1 MQLSKWFSFWNMF
14 ISFLELFPATCFLCI
29 LHSQLTRRNTSVPK
43 KLKKRQYM
51 TFMMTT
57 SNDDK
62 RDICQF
68 FYQDLFR
75 IVNTV
80 DIQNMRCR
88 MFFHPLPP
96 HPPFY
101 FSCLW
106 KTNMASSQK
115 Y

>member
-14 ISFLELFPATCFLCI
+14 ISFLELFSATCFLCI
-29 LHSQLTRRNTSVPK
+29 LHSQLTRRNISVPK
-43 KLKKRQYM
+43 KLKKRQHM

-80 DIQNMRCR
+80 DIQNMRCS
-88 MFFHPLPP
+88 MFFHPLPH
-96 HPPFY
+96 HPRSPEIF
-101 FSCLW
+101 
-106 KTNMASSQK
+106 KKAQRR
-115 Y
+115 